1 MSSYSRVTVANSGEY
16 RAAAAYEATVAGVD
30 AELTKV
36 AAALVG
42 SSQAMTVSGAITP
55 GVNYVSLNHTS
66 TKIAATIADATAH
79 AGVFVIDT
87 ISEPAGGQD
96 HTVTISGTGSFNGTN
111 KVATFAD
118 TGDKLVVFF
127 NAAGRGT
134 VLENTG
140 SVALS

>member
-42 SSQAMTVSGAITP
+42 SSQAMTESGAVTA
-55 GVNYVSLNHTS
+55 GVSYLSLSHTD
-66 TKIAATIADATAH
+66 TVIEATIASAVNH
-79 AGVFVIDT
+79 AGVFVIDN
-87 ISEPAGGQD
+87 ISASGTAA
-96 HTVTISGTGSFNGTN
+96 HTVTLTAGTFNGSNTI
-111 KVATFAD
+111 ATLNAP
-118 TGDKLVVFF
+118 GEKLVVFF

-134 VLENTG
+134 ILENTNG
-140 SVALS
+140 VGLS